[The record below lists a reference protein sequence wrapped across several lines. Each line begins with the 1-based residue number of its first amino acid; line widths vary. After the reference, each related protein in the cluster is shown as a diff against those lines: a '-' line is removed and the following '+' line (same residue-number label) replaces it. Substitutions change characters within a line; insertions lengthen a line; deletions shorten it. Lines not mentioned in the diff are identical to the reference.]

1 MQHEPHAV
9 ADAHLV
15 PEVVGDQVVERLV
28 DRGLV
33 RQDPDDP
40 LPGQSPSADL
50 RSSTLL
56 VCSQVSSLSL
66 RPKCPYAAVFL

>member
-1 MQHEPHAV
+1 VEHDPDAV

-33 RQDPDDP
+33 RQDAYDP
-40 LPGQSPSADL
+40 RLAQSPSADL
-50 RSSTLL
+50 RSSTRL